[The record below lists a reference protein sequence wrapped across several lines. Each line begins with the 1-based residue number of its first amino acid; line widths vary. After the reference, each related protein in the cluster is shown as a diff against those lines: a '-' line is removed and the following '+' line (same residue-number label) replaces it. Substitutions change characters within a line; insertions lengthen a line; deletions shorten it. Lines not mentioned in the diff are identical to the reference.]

1 MPHGRRS
8 PQSSTASNPPP
19 PDHVRRICVY
29 CGSSKGARRVY
40 ADAARQLADLLAAEH
55 LELVYGGASK
65 GIMGII
71 ADRMLEH
78 GGTVHGVIPK
88 SLYDQEIAHQG
99 LSELHVVGSMHERKS
114 LMVTLSD
121 GFIAMPGGFG
131 TLEEIIESVTW
142 GQLRFHDKPCG
153 LLNVDGYFDG
163 LLDWLDHAVSEG
175 FLRAENRRMLLAD
188 DDPAALLARFRR
200 YRPPEVEKWQ

>member
-1 MPHGRRS
+1 M
-8 PQSSTASNPPP
+8 Q
-19 PDHVRRICVY
+19 RICVY
-29 CGSSKGARRVY
+29 CGSSSGARPVY
-40 ADAARQLADLLAAEH
+40 ADAARQLADLLVGEH

-71 ADRMLEH
+71 ADRVLGQ
-78 GGTVHGVIPK
+78 GGVVHGVIPQ
-88 SLYDQEIAHQG
+88 SLYDKEIAHQG
-99 LSELHVVGSMHERKS
+99 LSELHVVGSMHERKT
-114 LMVTLSD
+114 LMADLAD

-131 TLEEIIESVTW
+131 TLEEIIEAVTW
-142 GQLRFHDKPCG
+142 GQLRFHAKPCG

-163 LLDWLDHAVSEG
+163 LLEWLDHAVGEG

-200 YRPPEVEKWQ
+200 YRPPAVEKWQ